1 MQKLKRNETIEKG
14 IILTSILSKVDEK
27 TTYEIMDATVEAYKG
42 RENKKLS
49 TAEETDAIMQALQ
62 SMPGYAPEK
71 LLAVGA
77 PMKRDENSSYGSFGW
92 VLYVAY
98 IMLSI
103 TNPELFDDY
112 KEKPLFNP
120 DGNYASEFIKRKLK
134 EVKEKMDGK
143 NI

>member
-27 TTYEIMDATVEAYKG
+27 TTYEVMDATVKAYKG
-42 RENKKLS
+42 RENKKLF
-49 TAEETDAIMQALQ
+49 TDEETDTIMQALQ

-71 LLAVGA
+71 LLAAGA
-77 PMKRDENSSYGSFGW
+77 PMKRSENSSYGSFGW

-112 KEKPLFNP
+112 KEKPFFNP

-134 EVKEKMDGK
+134 EEMNGK